1 MHISLRDSYFICW
14 IGGDMT
20 AFQRTIICFAIII
33 GIFAFFKPWRTP
45 DMTIVY
51 PDNCAFVIDHF
62 FSRTMQLEIKDF
74 IDAAYKKSKSPAN
87 LLPSIESHF
96 PAIKSVIIDMSSLVE
111 EGNIKTLNFTIQAY
125 RPIFLLNDEHVICE
139 RGIMLSKATFTQTEL
154 NKLENISFQGVP
166 TPKNI
171 DCLMTFF
178 ESLSRDASTILQDFS
193 IRWVDKNS
201 IWLDH
206 KQNNLETCLG
216 VLSQQ
221 SCKAKTEAHQSEDW
235 SLLVGYNTMPN
246 QHDIMQ
252 CRNLRGQIVDKPCK
266 DKRGRPCK
274 NNTTWVCDLRF
285 DQQIVLFSTNK
296 GV

>member
-1 MHISLRDSYFICW
+1 
-14 IGGDMT
+14 MT
-20 AFQRTIICFAIII
+20 AFQRTIICFAIFI

-51 PDNCAFVIDHF
+51 PDNCAFVIDAF

-87 LLPSIESHF
+87 LLPKIESHF
-96 PAIKSVIIDMSSLVE
+96 PAIKSVIIDMSSLTQENKKV
-111 EGNIKTLNFTIQAY
+111 LNFTIQAY
-125 RPIFLLNDEHVICE
+125 HPIFLLNDEHVICE
-139 RGIMLSKATFTQTEL
+139 GSRIFGKAIFASAELS
-154 NKLENISFQGVP
+154 KLENIAFEGVP

-171 DCLMTFF
+171 HRLMTFF
-178 ESLSRDASTILQDFS
+178 ESLSGESAKGSSSILKDFS
-193 IRWVDKNS
+193 IRWVDKHA
-201 IWLDH
+201 IWLD
-206 KQNNLETCLG
+206 Q
-216 VLSQQ
+216 
-221 SCKAKTEAHQSEDW
+221 KAAVKLDQEQGQDF

-246 QHDIMQ
+246 QHDVMQ

-266 DKRGRPCK
+266 DKRGRLCK

>member
-1 MHISLRDSYFICW
+1 
-14 IGGDMT
+14 MT
-20 AFQRTIICFAIII
+20 AFQRTIICFAIVI

-45 DMTIVY
+45 DMTIIY
-51 PDNCAFVIDHF
+51 PDNCVFVIDPF

-87 LLPSIESHF
+87 LLPKIESHF
-96 PAIKSVIIDMSSLVE
+96 PAIKSVIIDMSSLTKE
-111 EGNIKTLNFTIQAY
+111 NKKALNFTIQAY
-125 RPIFLLNDEHVICE
+125 QPIFLLNDEHVICE
-139 RGIMLSKATFTQTEL
+139 NGTMLSKAVFSQAEL
-154 NKLENISFQGVP
+154 AKLENISFEGGAP

-171 DCLMTFF
+171 NRLMTFF
-178 ESLSRDASTILQDFS
+178 ESLSGQSAKGSSSILKDFS
-193 IRWVDKNS
+193 IRWVDKHA
-201 IWLDH
+201 IWLDP
-206 KQNNLETCLG
+206 KKTGQSDQE
-216 VLSQQ
+216 QQ
-221 SCKAKTEAHQSEDW
+221 KDA